1 MCVFGGCTQEGEER
15 MRGRRL
21 LAKGSVLLW
30 VFCLFTGCGKATAN
44 TEKKTTREV
53 FAMDTIMQLT
63 VYGEQG
69 EEAMKDA
76 VQLINRLDRLF
87 SVTNAQSDIAKI
99 NAAAGNP
106 VTVSEETY
114 ELIQQSKKY
123 SEETEGAF
131 DISIYPLVKAWG
143 FTKEKQQVPTK
154 AAREAAMKKI
164 DYRKIQCLSDNKI
177 QLEKGM
183 EIDLG
188 AVAKGY
194 LSQNIME
201 LWKKKGVTSA
211 ILSLGGNVQTM
222 GKKEDGSLFQV
233 GITDPDDGTSLFG
246 AIQVEDKAVVTSG
259 IYQRNF
265 TEQGILYHHIM
276 DARTGM
282 PAENNLASVT
292 VITDE
297 GTKADALATALF
309 VMGEE
314 KIKKYQKNHP
324 DIQIL
329 LIRKDGTF
337 WQSDQ
342 VQLKR

>member
-1 MCVFGGCTQEGEER
+1 
-15 MRGRRL
+15 MRGRKL

-30 VFCLFTGCGKATAN
+30 VFCLFTGCGKATTN
-44 TEKKTTREV
+44 TEKKTTREI

-99 NAAAGNP
+99 NASAGNP
-106 VTVSEETY
+106 VTVSEESY

-154 AAREAAMKKI
+154 EAREAAMKKI

-194 LSQNIME
+194 LSQKIME
-201 LWKKKGVTSA
+201 LWKQRGVTSA
-211 ILSLGGNVQTM
+211 ILSLGGNVQTI

-265 TEQGILYHHIM
+265 TEQGVLYHHIM

-282 PAENNLASVT
+282 PAENDLASVT

-297 GTKADALATALF
+297 GSKADALATALF